1 MYQHTIRCTIIYG
14 GVYVSNNVYM
24 VICIYIH
31 TRNGAQSDYFMSDL
45 KTELKF
51 QTYDEFKDYMTKIS
65 NNMLDVSTIELM
77 WRDYLGDGDTYEP
90 EVRTHWI
97 NDKIAN
103 LAPDMWNAELRG
115 VVIAVNDDAMFTT
128 FTIMDTDFEE
138 ITVYDYKKVLNTK
151 KIKIGEEILIRD
163 AKTDEDKFGRLSL
176 NVFTRTILVDITPQ
190 LLGQIG
196 TPIQ

>member
-1 MYQHTIRCTIIYG
+1 
-14 GVYVSNNVYM
+14 
-24 VICIYIH
+24 
-31 TRNGAQSDYFMSDL
+31 MSDL